1 MAVGSGIIVFGLVIP
16 PRLGL
21 SMEFAVGI
29 MLVVLGVLTLT
40 GMGRAVGAANT
51 HEGVGA
57 GHARGLHDHLH
68 AHGDYVH
75 RHPHL
80 VGDAQEMR
88 DNTGGGNDTLSANP
102 DSSNQMYG
110 DAYDMFDNA
119 RGGNDTLTGG
129 LGTNRLIGDAYDM
142 FDNARGGNDTLT
154 GGRSANNEMY
164 GDAYAMADNARGGD
178 DTLIGGARVPVGAVE
193 NDLHGDAS
201 SMSGNARGGNDT
213 LTGGA
218 GATAVNNLMAT
229 PTPCPTTPAA
239 ATTR

>member
-1 MAVGSGIIVFGLVIP
+1 MTRTALNAVSFLFLGFFLGMRHATDADHVVAIATIVSRERTIAGSALIGAAWGIGHTVTVMAVGIAIIAFGAVIP

-21 SMEFAVGI
+21 SLEFAVGV

-164 GDAYAMADNARGGD
+164 GDAYAMADNA
-178 DTLIGGARVPVGAVE
+178 
-193 NDLHGDAS
+193 
-201 SMSGNARGGNDT
+201 
-213 LTGGA
+213 
-218 GATAVNNLMAT
+218 
-229 PTPCPTTPAA
+229 
-239 ATTR
+239 